1 MASLEVGYLAD
12 INGVTIVSIDR
23 DSVTVDLGHNHFVT
37 LNKDQV
43 SASLKSTGVLAPVK
57 ESQSINASEVGSLES
72 VLGISASESGLPD
85 SDIKSAIG

>member
-12 INGVTIVSIDR
+12 INGVIIAGIDG
-23 DSVTVDLGHNHFVT
+23 DNVTVDLGHNHFVT

-43 SASLKSTGVLAPVK
+43 SASLKPTGVLAPVK
-57 ESQSINASEVGSLES
+57 ESQSIDASESEAREVT
-72 VLGISASESGLPD
+72 ASESGLPD